1 MSGDTSFVQL
11 IGLATTVGLAV
22 LVGFWGASRATASPA
37 VLSCC
42 VGGIMGII
50 PATIIFEFLPA
61 LNITAATALATLG
74 IVAVGFLVAGGFH
87 VLVQSGLPDRHTFQE
102 GQLSSFLLAV
112 VTDDVIEGFT
122 LAFSSALSVRL
133 LLFATMAF
141 ILKNALEGFTE
152 ATVLQWEGRSRRRTW
167 AAGVAAA
174 TAVVLA
180 AVAAWWFTAA
190 GGLGDAGQRAMFA
203 AATGALLYVSVFEL
217 ARNLEWNRTQKLA
230 ALAGFVATGAV
241 AMIVVSP

>member
-11 IGLATTVGLAV
+11 VGLAATVGLAV
-22 LVGFWGASRATASPA
+22 LVGFWAASRALASPF

-50 PATIIFEFLPA
+50 PGTIIFEFLPA
-61 LNITAATALATLG
+61 LNISDVATVLATLG
-74 IVAVGFLVAGGFH
+74 IMAVGFLVAGGFH
-87 VLVQSGLPDRHTFQE
+87 VLVQSGLPDRHSLQE

-133 LLFATMAF
+133 LLFAATAF
-141 ILKNALEGFTE
+141 IVKNVLEGFTE
-152 ATVLQWEGRSRRRTW
+152 ATVLQWEGKGRRRTW

-174 TAVVLA
+174 VAVVLA
-180 AVAAWWFTAA
+180 AAGAWWFIAS
-190 GGLGDAGQRAMFA
+190 GGLGDAGRRAMFA

-217 ARNLEWNRTQKLA
+217 ARNLEWNRTQRLS
-230 ALAGFVATGAV
+230 ALVGFVATGAV
-241 AMIVVSP
+241 AAIVG

>member
-11 IGLATTVGLAV
+11 VGLAATVGLAV
-22 LVGFWGASRATASPA
+22 LVGFWAASWATASPA

-50 PATIIFEFLPA
+50 PGAIIFEFLPA
-61 LNITAATALATLG
+61 LNISDVATALATLG
-74 IVAVGFLVAGGFH
+74 VVAVGFLVAGGFH

-112 VTDDVIEGFT
+112 VTDDVVEGFT

-203 AATGALLYVSVFEL
+203 AATGALLYVSVFEV
-217 ARNLEWNRTQKLA
+217 ARNLEWNHTQRLS
-230 ALAGFVATGAV
+230 ALVGFVATGAV
-241 AMIVVSP
+241 AMVVG